1 MNWSSNAV
9 IGKVAP
15 LLLQALGAYTYAIF
29 AGLCAAMTVYS
40 VICVPETQ
48 GLSLEAMARLFAPP
62 QVPAQLGMAAAA
74 EAASTTEVLVGPRKG
89 AEEEGVGEAK
99 GGAESQ
105 PLHGDV

>member
-29 AGLCAAMTVYS
+29 AGLCAAMTVYA
-40 VICVPETQ
+40 VLCVPETQ
-48 GLSLEAMARLFAPP
+48 GLSLEAMARLFAPS
-62 QVPAQLGMAAAA
+62 QVPVQPGIGEAAAA
-74 EAASTTEVLVGPRKG
+74 ASATEVLVGPRKG
-89 AEEEGVGEAK
+89 AEEEGVGVAK
-99 GGAESQ
+99 SGAGLQ